1 MVRNPSSRV
10 MLYSTRRFLPE
21 VSRCHLY
28 EFQDVVAKIEGAD
41 VVAPDGIDLELPPK
55 VTRVTDRLRII
66 VKRMPRAK
74 PFRIERNYDVLLA
87 AVQGVTDLWG
97 LEEADWGSRFKIKVC
112 LMTDVWL
119 HLLNHRSVVEALAD
133 FDVVL
138 SYGANSVRT
147 LQDLLPRTKV
157 VHLPAS
163 VDTLRF
169 APLGRQPPRFI
180 DLFSMGRRSEQTHRS
195 LAEWALQTGSFYYR
209 DVMQIAPVV
218 DHVEYR
224 NQLASLAQRAKFFIA
239 YRGLVN
245 KPKVTQHEVGVRY
258 YEGAASGT
266 LLLGE
271 APQNEVFPQLFDWP
285 DPVIHLPY
293 GSSDGPR
300 VMAETLADAERVAEM
315 RKNNVAHSLARHDT
329 AHRWKDVLELL
340 NMPLQQPHRERLAY
354 LQEQSNRVHQN
365 AIDFRD

>member
-1 MVRNPSSRV
+1 MQ
-10 MLYSTRRFLPE
+10 RRL
-21 VSRCHLY
+21 L
-28 EFQDVVAKIEGAD
+28 
-41 VVAPDGIDLELPPK
+41 
-55 VTRVTDRLRII
+55 VT
-66 VKRMPRAK
+66 A
-74 PFRIERNYDVLLA
+74 LLA
-87 AVQGVTDLWG
+87 ATLAACSGQAPAPATGDTADQAAPSAEDAAFADLS
-97 LEEADWGSRFKIKVC
+97 ER
-112 LMTDVWL
+112 WL
-119 HLLNHRSVVEALAD
+119 D
-133 FDVVL
+133 
-138 SYGANSVRT
+138 G
-147 LQDLLPRTKV
+147 
-157 VHLPAS
+157 
-163 VDTLRF
+163 
-169 APLGRQPPRFI
+169 
-180 DLFSMGRRSEQTHRS
+180 
-195 LAEWALQTGSFYYR
+195 
-209 DVMQIAPVV
+209 VMQIAPVV